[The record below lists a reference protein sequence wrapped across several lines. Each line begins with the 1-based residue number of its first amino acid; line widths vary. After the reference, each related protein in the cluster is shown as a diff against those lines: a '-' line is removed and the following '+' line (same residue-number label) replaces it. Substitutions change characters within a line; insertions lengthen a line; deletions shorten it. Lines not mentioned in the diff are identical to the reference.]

1 MKKSIQI
8 LIASIALSLFSRQA
22 EAQGVVFNDIPWAE
36 ALSKAKQENKNVF
49 VDVYTSWCGPCKKM
63 AASVFTNPKV
73 ADYMNSN
80 FVCIKIDAEKQKE
93 HEAIKNNPPSAYP
106 SFYYYNNEGCLMS
119 IQSGFHEADEF
130 ISISKKALSDNI
142 GKEFE
147 DAMLQ
152 WNRGNREPQFV
163 KKLLFKYV
171 AELRPDS
178 LRPMMNRYL
187 QGLKPEECLLKE
199 NSDMITC
206 FMRSI
211 KDDRVWKTI
220 VTFSDD
226 YLKMYGEDFGR
237 QLYMNLVRIPGI
249 DKKRSSEQYEEDMR
263 CIEGFDYPNKEMF
276 GKIRHME
283 NVLASRKFT
292 DALDL
297 SLAIGEEYGEQHPY
311 LFTNMF
317 YSFIIN
323 EFFLDSY
330 TPTSK
335 EQEQILQLAQNAF
348 SKTPSQ
354 CTVSYLAAAQ
364 ARAGLYREAYNT
376 LASLPFY
383 KRPTLTTAVYSLLNL
398 SRLR

>member
-8 LIASIALSLFSRQA
+8 LIASIALSLFSQQS

-36 ALSKAKQENKNVF
+36 ALAKARKENKHVF

-63 AASVFTNPKV
+63 ASSVFTNPQV

-80 FVCIKIDAEKQKE
+80 FVSIKIDAEKQKE

-106 SFYYYNNEGCLMS
+106 SYYYYNNEGNLLS
-119 IQSGFHEADEF
+119 IQTGFHEADEF
-130 ISISKKALSDNI
+130 VSISKKAMSDNI
-142 GKEFE
+142 GKEYE
-147 DAMLQ
+147 NAMLQ
-152 WNRGNREPQFV
+152 WNMGNREPQFV

-171 AELRPDS
+171 AELTPDS
-178 LRPMMNRYL
+178 LRPMINQYL
-187 QGLKPEECLLKE
+187 QGLNPEECLLQE
-199 NSDMITC
+199 NSDMIIC

-211 KDDRVWKTI
+211 KDDWVWKTI
-220 VTFSDD
+220 VTFSND
-226 YLKMYGEDFGR
+226 YLKTYGEDFGR

-249 DKKRSSEQYEEDMR
+249 DKKKSASQYEEDMR

-283 NVLASRKFT
+283 NVLASRNFT
-292 DALDL
+292 EALDL
-297 SLAIGEEYGEQHPY
+297 SLAIGEEYGDKHPY

-335 EQEQILQLAQNAF
+335 EKELIMQLAQHAF
-348 SKTPSQ
+348 SNTPSQ

-364 ARAGLYREAYNT
+364 ARSGLFREAYNT

-383 KRPTLTTAVYSLLNL
+383 NSPTLTTAVYSLLNL